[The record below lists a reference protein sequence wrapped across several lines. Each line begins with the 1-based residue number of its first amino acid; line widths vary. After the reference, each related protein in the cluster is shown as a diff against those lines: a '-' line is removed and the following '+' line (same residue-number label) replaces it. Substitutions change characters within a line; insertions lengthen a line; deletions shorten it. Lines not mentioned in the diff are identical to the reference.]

1 MDVYSARLQRVSSEG
16 QKLKDI
22 MLEIQRL
29 RRLINLAEAEVR
41 SRQQNSRPTRRNY
54 LRLVLD
60 TSVATSVNSH

>member
-1 MDVYSARLQRVSSEG
+1 MDAYSARLQRVSLEG

-41 SRQQNSRPTRRNY
+41 GRRQNGRPARRNN
-54 LRLVLD
+54 LRLVID
-60 TSVATSVNSH
+60 TSVSTSVNSH